1 MSSNSVTSSPGDF
14 ERTENV
20 RKASFRFA
28 PPAAQ
33 AILRKVRFSGYS
45 LAVISFLLAF
55 LLRLVAD
62 PWLGDQ
68 SPYLLFVVAVAVT
81 GLYEGVRPALLA
93 AALGTVA
100 AYFCFVPPRYQ
111 WGFAGASDAVGFGVY
126 VLGVAGVILLTHAR
140 IRAGKKAEQHRML
153 AEEVLLKAERLSAA
167 GQMASLLAHEINNP
181 LAALTNVMFLLNEQP
196 LDSPSLELL
205 TAGTDALR
213 RINRI
218 TGATLGF
225 FFEKDAPGPVRICEI
240 VNEVAETV
248 MTVGRFKQIELTRD
262 FECDPTVIASRPRI
276 RQLIASLIT
285 NAMESEANA
294 VRVRVRTGMDWR
306 QRRRVGTRIT
316 IADDG
321 RGIPPDLREK
331 IFEPFFS
338 TKTEK
343 ATGLGLWASR
353 AIALRNDGTIR
364 LRSAITGPRKGT
376 CVSVFLPT
384 IAEAALPLDLTRA
397 AGMSK

>member
-1 MSSNSVTSSPGDF
+1 
-14 ERTENV
+14 
-20 RKASFRFA
+20 
-28 PPAAQ
+28 
-33 AILRKVRFSGYS
+33 L
-45 LAVISFLLAF
+45 
-55 LLRLVAD
+55 AD

-111 WGFAGASDAVGFGVY
+111 WGFAGVSDAVGFGVY
-126 VLGVAGVILLTHAR
+126 VLGVASVILLTHAR
-140 IRAGKKAEQHRML
+140 IRAAKKAEQHRVR
-153 AEEVLLKAERLSAA
+153 AEEILLKAERLSAA

-181 LAALTNVMFLLNEQP
+181 LAALTNVMFLLNQQP
-196 LDSPSLELL
+196 HSSASQELL
-205 TAGTDALR
+205 TAATNALH

-218 TGATLGF
+218 AGMTLGF
-225 FFEKDAPGPVRICEI
+225 FFEKDTAAAVRICEI
-240 VNEVAETV
+240 VDEVAESV
-248 MTVGRFKQIELTRD
+248 MAVGSFKHINLKRD
-262 FECDPTVIASRPRI
+262 FECNPILIASQPRI

-285 NAMESEANA
+285 NAVESEATV
-294 VRVRVRTGMDWR
+294 VRVRVRTAMDWR
-306 QRRRVGTRIT
+306 PPGRAGIRIT

-321 RGIPPDLREK
+321 RGIRSDIRED

-338 TKTEK
+338 TKIEK

-353 AIALRNDGTIR
+353 AIAVRNDGTIR
-364 LRSAITGPRKGT
+364 LRSAVRGPRKGT

-384 IAEAALPLDLTRA
+384 SAKTAVPLDLTRA
-397 AGMSK
+397 AGTAK

>member
-1 MSSNSVTSSPGDF
+1 VFSHSATSSVADTD
-14 ERTENV
+14 RTAGV
-20 RKASFRFA
+20 PTTSGRLAL
-28 PPAAQ
+28 PAAR
-33 AILRKVRFSGYS
+33 AIFRKVRFGGYS

-81 GLYEGVRPALLA
+81 GLYQGVRPALLA
-93 AALGTVA
+93 AALGTAA

-140 IRAGKKAEQHRML
+140 VRAAKRAEQHRVR
-153 AEEVLLKAERLSAA
+153 AEEILLKAERFSAA

-181 LAALTNVMFLLNEQP
+181 LAALTNVMFLLNQQP
-196 LDSPSLELL
+196 LGSPSRELL
-205 TAGTDALR
+205 AAATDALH

-218 TGATLGF
+218 AGMTLGF
-225 FFEKDAPGPVRICEI
+225 FFENDAPGPVRIREI
-240 VNEVAETV
+240 VDEVAETLTAV
-248 MTVGRFKQIELTRD
+248 ARFKRIELTRD
-262 FECDPTVIASRPRI
+262 FECDPTVIGSRPRI

-294 VRVRVRTGMDWR
+294 VRVRVRTGMSR
-306 QRRRVGTRIT
+306 GRRGRVGIRIT

-321 RGIPPDLREK
+321 RGIPSDIREK

-364 LRSAITGPRKGT
+364 LRSAVTGPRKGT
-376 CVSVFLPT
+376 SVCVFLPT
-384 IAEAALPLDLTRA
+384 IAEEALPLDLGRA
-397 AGMSK
+397 AGMAR

>member
-1 MSSNSVTSSPGDF
+1 VASSLGDSDQTTSVRTTSVRFVSP
-14 ERTENV
+14 V
-20 RKASFRFA
+20 L
-28 PPAAQ
+28 Q
-33 AILRKVRFSGYS
+33 AILRRVRFSGYS
-45 LAVISFLLAF
+45 LAVISVLLAF
-55 LLRLVAD
+55 LLRLLAD

-93 AALGTVA
+93 ATMGTVA

-111 WGFAGASDAVGFGVY
+111 WGFAGVSDAVGFGVY
-126 VLGVAGVILLTHAR
+126 VLGVASVILLTHAR
-140 IRAGKKAEQHRML
+140 IRAAKKAEQHRVR
-153 AEEVLLKAERLSAA
+153 AEEILLKAERLSAA

-181 LAALTNVMFLLNEQP
+181 LAALTNVMFLLNQQP
-196 LDSPSLELL
+196 LNSTSQELL
-205 TAGTDALR
+205 TAATNALH

-218 TGATLGF
+218 ASMTLGF
-225 FFEKDAPGPVRICEI
+225 FFEKDKAAPVRICEI
-240 VNEVAETV
+240 VDEVAESV
-248 MTVGRFKQIELTRD
+248 MAVGRFKHIDLRRD
-262 FECDPTVIASRPRI
+262 FECNPILIASRPRI

-294 VRVRVRTGMDWR
+294 VRVRVRTAMDWR
-306 QRRRVGTRIT
+306 RPGRTGIRIT

-321 RGIPPDLREK
+321 RGIRSDIRQD

-338 TKTEK
+338 TKLEK

-353 AIALRNDGTIR
+353 AIAVRNDGTIR
-364 LRSAITGPRKGT
+364 LRSAVRDPRKGT

-384 IAEAALPLDLTRA
+384 SPETALPLELKRA
-397 AGMSK
+397 AGTAK